1 MWCRVKKWHKA
12 KINSGFYRE
21 IFWWKG
27 AFNHSANAWK
37 FDSTNLLNGAETC
50 FILLTCWW
58 NEDERTQKEREK
70 YRPGSF
76 TLASLN
82 CIELHLQLQ
91 TWFEPVDWNQTEF
104 NVNELEKAS
113 RLRQNDHVNGR
124 EAKWHKPING
134 NTSLYFE
141 QLAKMRW
148 LLTLCK
154 R

>member
-58 NEDERTQKEREK
+58 NQDETTQKEREK
-70 YRPGSF
+70 YRLGSF

-91 TWFEPVDWNQTEF
+91 TWFEPVDWNEQNSMSTSSRKHRDY
-104 NVNELEKAS
+104 VRTTTSTVEK
-113 RLRQNDHVNGR
+113 QNDTNLKMKIHLYTLNSSP
-124 EAKWHKPING
+124 KWDD
-134 NTSLYFE
+134 F
-141 QLAKMRW
+141 
-148 LLTLCK
+148 
-154 R
+154 